1 MTNPIIAPSSRLLL
15 PISQFRQGAKIARR
29 KGPPWHWEWAP
40 SSNHFFHLWCFL
52 PLLIAFEINK
62 YVFFKSSNSHGLS
75 PDNRYLKCIQT
86 HLFRIYRILLDRSAS
101 CYLKPQSE
109 LIPRVRFFFF
119 FFFFLLIRATHSEGN
134 GKFSRKWKPTNL
146 LLNHKRSFTPFI
158 QYHYNVIIQSI
169 PGGWSPIT
177 NIKGVKQKHMD

>member
-15 PISQFRQGAKIARR
+15 PISQFRKGAKCPRR

-40 SSNHFFHLWCFL
+40 SSNPFFHLWCFL
-52 PLLIAFEINK
+52 PLFIAFEINK
-62 YVFFKSSNSHGLS
+62 CVFFKSSNSYGLS

-86 HLFRIYRILLDRSAS
+86 HLFRIYRILLDQPVVTSNLNRNSFPES
-101 CYLKPQSE
+101 YFS
-109 LIPRVRFFFF
+109 
-119 FFFFLLIRATHSEGN
+119 FFFFLLIKATHSEGN
-134 GKFSRKWKPTNL
+134 GNFSRKWKPTNL

-158 QYHYNVIIQSI
+158 QDHYNVIIQSI
-169 PGGWSPIT
+169 PGGLSPIT